1 MPMALKLLKTANV
14 QHSKPQRA
22 LSRGYSKFTR
32 AAEKFALPLINPS
45 QENNSI
51 VSALSNPEEEKEVL
65 VKTPAWHLEDFCSV
79 LSS

>member
-1 MPMALKLLKTANV
+1 MPMALKLLKTANI

-22 LSRGYSKFTR
+22 LSCGYSKFTR
-32 AAEKFALPLINPS
+32 AAEKFALPLINPL

-51 VSALSNPEEEKEVL
+51 VIALSNPEEGKDVL
-65 VKTPAWHLEDFCSV
+65 VNTPAQDLEGFGSV